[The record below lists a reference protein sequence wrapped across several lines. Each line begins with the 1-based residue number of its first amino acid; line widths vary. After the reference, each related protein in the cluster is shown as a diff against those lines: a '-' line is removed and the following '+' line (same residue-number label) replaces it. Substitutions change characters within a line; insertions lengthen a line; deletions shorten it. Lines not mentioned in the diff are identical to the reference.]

1 MGKTLWARPA
11 SNLKEEATAS
21 TRMPYTKAHVADAES
36 VLPDDLMGRMWMLRD
51 ELDTENLGFTV
62 LALEAGEETMS
73 HDHVEEEIEE
83 VYYVVTGGVDVDLGD
98 RTVHLDED
106 EAVRISPEEERQIKN
121 GDEFSKLV
129 LASAPV

>member
-1 MGKTLWARPA
+1 
-11 SNLKEEATAS
+11 
-21 TRMPYTKAHVADAES
+21 MPS
-36 VLPDDLMGRMWMLRD
+36 
-51 ELDTENLGFTV
+51 
-62 LALEAGEETMS
+62 
-73 HDHVEEEIEE
+73 
-83 VYYVVTGGVDVDLGD
+83 VTGGVDVDLGD